1 MNLEKNKEELSVNIL
16 KYNEIMKR
24 YRNGEFGD
32 NHLTLREIL
41 NASGETDLLN
51 NMTAEELE
59 YLALQS
65 SGMLRLFF
73 TKLQKERLTK
83 KDNAET
89 LSRSLTKNNI

>member
-1 MNLEKNKEELSVNIL
+1 
-16 KYNEIMKR
+16 
-24 YRNGEFGD
+24 
-32 NHLTLREIL
+32 
-41 NASGETDLLN
+41 
-51 NMTAEELE
+51 MTAEELE